1 MKKSRCFSV
10 IPRVLPL
17 YPYAFLDLA
26 SAWWSTSCTR
36 GFEGDSV
43 AWGEEYVLLC
53 SELRLEVEKCQSS
66 ARDQNDGKSSTFV
79 PLWSSWFS
87 VKMLVAVSQGRSIK
101 NTRFRGIDSSGFTLK
116 EVRCDSNIGLDQN
129 SFEFLVVA
137 QLHLEHLE
145 SQSNIRGAWQVGL
158 MTPPA
163 HADTLR
169 LRTEDAQLKMMSWS
183 QSQWNC
189 ERTEVVENWKRA

>member
-1 MKKSRCFSV
+1 M
-10 IPRVLPL
+10 
-17 YPYAFLDLA
+17 FL
-26 SAWWSTSCTR
+26 
-36 GFEGDSV
+36 
-43 AWGEEYVLLC
+43 
-53 SELRLEVEKCQSS
+53 
-66 ARDQNDGKSSTFV
+66 
-79 PLWSSWFS
+79 
-87 VKMLVAVSQGRSIK
+87 AVSQGRSIK
-101 NTRFRGIDSSGFTLK
+101 NIRFRGIDSFGFTLK

-145 SQSNIRGAWQVGL
+145 SQLNIGGAWQVGL

-183 QSQWNC
+183 QSQ
-189 ERTEVVENWKRA
+189 